1 MDSIIYSSTTELA
14 EAIRNSEISSREV
27 VEAHLEQIVD
37 VNPALNAVVTLVAEQ
52 AITEAHS
59 ADDALAK
66 GETTGPLHG
75 VPMTIKDNLDTAGV
89 PSTGGTLGRTRF
101 IPEAD
106 ATVVRRVR
114 EAGAI
119 LMGKTN
125 TPELTLAYETDN
137 LPFGRTNNPYDL
149 DRTSGGSS
157 GGAAAILAAGGSPF
171 DLGSDTGGSLR
182 VPSHFCGTA
191 AIRPTSGRVPRTGH
205 ILPPF
210 GAIESLTTIGPMA
223 RTIEDVE
230 LLLPIISGSDF
241 MDPAIVNMHLGSPR
255 SVAPGSL
262 RIAVHTDNKVIPAS
276 PEVAAV
282 VDAAALALESAG
294 ASVDIVT
301 PPGIEESFG
310 LFLGLLGA
318 DGGAAVGGLLE
329 MYETTEPH
337 SFIIGLGELLTQF
350 ALGSAAEFDALIA
363 QWQMFNVGMLGFM
376 ENYDL
381 IVCPVTPTPAV
392 LHGTTFD
399 DDVLPGFSYTAAFNV
414 TGWPSA
420 VVRGGTSPGGLPIG
434 VQCVAGPWN
443 EHIALRAASIVESAL
458 GGFRRPDIA

>member
-14 EAIRNSEISSREV
+14 DAIRNRAISSREV
-27 VEAHLEQIVD
+27 VEAHLEQIVE
-37 VNPALNAVVTLVAEQ
+37 VNPELNAVVTLVPDR
-52 AITEAHS
+52 AIEEAHA

-66 GETTGPLHG
+66 GEPIGPLHG

-89 PSTGGTLGRTRF
+89 PSTGGTLGRAAF
-101 IPEAD
+101 VPEND

-171 DLGSDTGGSLR
+171 DIGSDTGGSLR
-182 VPSHFCGTA
+182 VPSHYCGTA

-210 GAIESLTTIGPMA
+210 GAVEALTTIGPMA
-223 RTIEDVE
+223 RTIEDVG

-241 MDPAIVNMHLGSPR
+241 MDPAIVNVDLGSPQT
-255 SVAPGSL
+255 VDPASL
-262 RIAVHTDNKVIPAS
+262 RIAMHTNNNVIPAS

-282 VDAAALALESAG
+282 VESAALALESAG
-294 ASVDIVT
+294 ASVEAIT

-310 LFLGLLGA
+310 LFLSLLGA

-329 MYETTEPH
+329 MYGTTQPH
-337 SFIIGLGELLTQF
+337 DFIIGLGELLTDF
-350 ALGSAAEFDALIA
+350 AAGSAGEFDALIA

-376 ENYDL
+376 EGYDM

-399 DDVLPGFSYTAAFNV
+399 EDVLPGFSYTAAFNV

-420 VVRGGTSPGGLPIG
+420 VVRAGASPGGLPIG

-443 EHIALRAASIVESAL
+443 EHIALAGAEIVESAL
-458 GGFRRPDIA
+458 GGFQPPGIR